1 MEMELGLKLT
11 RPEDDFTSYF
21 QISKDRAGPLFLS
34 KETEA
39 MFILTAHLKGYERK
53 NIKIDIN
60 EDGTLIAISGER
72 QVKETLI
79 VGWKVEKK
87 ETEIKGFKK
96 VFKIPDGVILDKIK
110 ASYNYDYESTLT
122 ITMPKKVEG
131 IRGTRIEEI
140 EENPDHELV
149 KEGSSN
155 LQIVDENANRHIS
168 GTSEQEIDKND
179 VEEIKQDQDD
189 VETERDVHE
198 NSNSHVPND
207 ENEECNESRTGRFK
221 ICIPIVAGSTLLLS
235 FVVFVFQ
242 MIRSKNQTSRKR
254 D

>member
-1 MEMELGLKLT
+1 MELGLKLT
-11 RPEDDFTSYF
+11 RAADDFTSYF

-34 KETEA
+34 KETDA
-39 MFILTAHLKGYERK
+39 MYILTAHLKGYERR

-72 QVKETLI
+72 QVKETLM

-87 ETEIKGFKK
+87 DTVIKGFKK

-110 ASYNYDYESTLT
+110 ATYNYEYESTLT
-122 ITMPKKVEG
+122 ITMPKKVKG
-131 IRGTRIEEI
+131 IRGTSIEEI
-140 EENPDHELV
+140 EEKHDRELV

-155 LQIVDENANRHIS
+155 LQIVDENANNHIA
-168 GTSEQEIDKND
+168 GTSDQEIDKND
-179 VEEIKQDQDD
+179 VKEIKEDQND
-189 VETERDVHE
+189 VEPEQDVHE
-198 NSNSHVPND
+198 IINSRVRDD
-207 ENEECNESRTGRFK
+207 ENEERNESQPAKRCK
-221 ICIPIVAGSTLLLS
+221 MCIPIVAGSTLLLS
-235 FVVFVFQ
+235 FIVFVFQ